1 MKVTI
6 SSGRIQLFD
15 LLKNLN
21 PVISDA
27 IFTSNIIKYTYIRC
41 IWEMKTISFKQI
53 FEITKQSKLL

>member
-15 LLKNLN
+15 LLKNQN

-27 IFTSNIIKYTYIRC
+27 IFTSNIIKYRAYVYKMHMEDENYILSLN
-41 IWEMKTISFKQI
+41 KY
-53 FEITKQSKLL
+53 SK